1 MPGYLDQY
9 GAGEEKRNRLIVR
22 AVVSVLAVVIVTG
35 LGWYLLKNHHQ
46 ESVVKGFLGDLSR
59 GDYQAAYRDWGCG
72 SGKPCTGYDYQ
83 KFLSDWGPAPAAS
96 TAGGSSVAGGAP
108 DSSVLGLTDSESCNN
123 GVLLTVEVNR
133 TRMEKL
139 WVDKASDSINFAP
152 YPICPHKNPFAIMI
166 HRTIGQL
173 RKPLLK

>member
-9 GAGEEKRNRLIVR
+9 GAGEEKRNRLIIR
-22 AVVSVLAVVIVTG
+22 AVVSALAVIVITG
-35 LGWYLLKNHHQ
+35 LGWYLLENHHQ
-46 ESVVKGFLGDLSR
+46 EGVVKSFLGDLRR

-72 SGKPCTGYDYQ
+72 SGKACTGYDYQ
-83 KFLSDWGPAPAAS
+83 KFLSDWGPAQAAS
-96 TAGGSSVAGGAP
+96 AASSNSGGAP
-108 DSSVLGLTDSESCNN
+108 DPGVLGLTDSESCNN

-133 TRMEKL
+133 ERTEKL